1 MDGSILNRKV
11 AKLGGACSKEQRHDS
26 MKLAEAEALLD
37 LVESVKSERLKV
49 ADGHVAVRADYKN
62 MRK

>member
-1 MDGSILNRKV
+1 
-11 AKLGGACSKEQRHDS
+11 